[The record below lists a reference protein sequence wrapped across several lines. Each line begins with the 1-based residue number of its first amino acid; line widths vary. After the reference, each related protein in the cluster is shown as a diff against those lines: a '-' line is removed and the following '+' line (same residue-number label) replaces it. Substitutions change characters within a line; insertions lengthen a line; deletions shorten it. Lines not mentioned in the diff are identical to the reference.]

1 MDIDMNKLPL
11 QTNGFYDY
19 ITLAVIS
26 VLTYM
31 LMHMYTK
38 IIFVGLLLSFPII
51 TMIFE
56 QNQANYFSQI
66 PKTISIIMFDKQTWH
81 VLFIQYKGQ
90 QITLNKAGNQTQ
102 YTTQY

>member
-1 MDIDMNKLPL
+1 MNKLPL

-56 QNQANYFSQI
+56 QN
-66 PKTISIIMFDKQTWH
+66 
-81 VLFIQYKGQ
+81 
-90 QITLNKAGNQTQ
+90 
-102 YTTQY
+102 